1 MSTIDAVFIK
11 GLMTNLYGVGL
22 AVTSTAL
29 PIYNALKTDVIIL
42 ANATTAPQTIQL
54 PSITCVPNQTY
65 IIKKTDIT
73 ANVVTILPAPGYTI
87 NTNPVKLLT
96 APNDVVYITLNG
108 TNWEIIS
115 SINGGAVVGQRMSYS
130 LLQFKV
136 LANDVAYIPIS
147 YFPWLNARYIAYTSG
162 VIIFN
167 VSITGQNLDVRF
179 YDATN
184 NVVLGGLYNI
194 NTSGIKSFSVANP
207 ASDCVIELQ
216 VKKTALGGFPSSYIS
231 GVSLEYDY

>member
-1 MSTIDAVFIK
+1 MSSSDNIFIP

-29 PIYNALKTDVIIL
+29 PVYSALKTDVIIL
-42 ANATTAPQTIQL
+42 ANAITAPQTINL
-54 PSITCVPNQTY
+54 PSVTCVPNQTY

-73 ANVVTILPAPGYTI
+73 ANAVTILPAPGYTI
-87 NTNPVKLLT
+87 NSNPVKLLT
-96 APNDVVYITLNG
+96 AQNDVVYITLNG

-115 SINGGAVVGQRMSYS
+115 GVGGASVSQRMSYS

-136 LANDVAYIPIS
+136 LANDTAYTTIS
-147 YFPWLNARYIAYTSG
+147 YFPWLNARYITYTNG
-162 VIIFN
+162 ILIFN
-167 VSITGQNLDVRF
+167 IAIIDKNLDVRF

-194 NTSGIKSFSVANP
+194 STSGIKSFAVVNP
-207 ASDCVIELQ
+207 ASDCIIELQ
-216 VKKTALGGFPSSYIS
+216 VKKISLGGFPSSFIS
-231 GVSLEYDY
+231 GASLEYDY